1 MREPQTIADPAIH
14 LPAIDGLRGI
24 AVLMVLAVHT
34 SQRVGNVGLEA
45 FQFPLIGEFINAGA
59 RGVELFFLLSAFTLF
74 RSLKAKYSEESN
86 PRRNFYIRR
95 AFRILPLWWLAVTLY
110 ALWGGRSL
118 GESVPSYLLYFGF
131 IRYLPGLDVFP
142 LGWTIFVEETFYLF
156 LPVIFGFIVSTTRA
170 AVFFAVM
177 LELSVIWRHN
187 ASLFEVPATNAFIE
201 LFPLSHWYCF
211 ALGIL
216 LYWAYANEFVNRYLL
231 QNCYVSW
238 IMDVSAVL
246 ILYLTVRGDRSSAC
260 YGLALFALVAL
271 SEHSLVGR
279 LCRSAF
285 LRYFGVCCYSI
296 YLLHF
301 LFLDLSDGLKES
313 IFSLS
318 GLNNGPVE
326 VMFLVWFP
334 TIALLM
340 LALCL
345 VVFYCVEKP
354 CVDLGKRLIRRLE
367 AGKTMAPPVLET
379 SG

>member
-1 MREPQTIADPAIH
+1 MREPQTIADPEIH

-34 SQRVGNVGLEA
+34 SQRVGNVGLEV
-45 FQFPLIGEFINAGA
+45 FRFPLIGEFIDAGA

-74 RSLKAKYSEESN
+74 RSSRAKYSEESN

-118 GESVPSYLLYFGF
+118 AEGLPSYLLYFGF
-131 IRYLPGLDVFP
+131 IRYLPGIDVFP

-156 LPVIFGFIVSTTRA
+156 LPIIFGFILSFRRA
-170 AVFFAVM
+170 VVFFAVM
-177 LELSVIWRHN
+177 AAISIIWVK
-187 ASLFEVPATNAFIE
+187 AGLYLGVPTTNAFIF
-201 LFPLSHWYCF
+201 LFPLTHWYCF

-216 LYWAYANEFVNRYLL
+216 LYWAHANEIVSRHLLRNRNL
-231 QNCYVSW
+231 SW
-238 IMDVSAVL
+238 IIDICALLIVL
-246 ILYLTVRGDRSSAC
+246 VTIRLRLTASF
-260 YGLALFALVAL
+260 GLAIFILVAL
-271 SEHSLVGR
+271 SEHSLIGR
-279 LCRSAF
+279 VCRSKL

-301 LFLDLSDGLKES
+301 LLLDLFDGFKKT
-313 IFSLS
+313 IFTLS
-318 GLNNGPVE
+318 GLNNGSVE

-334 TIALLM
+334 IIAFLSLF
-340 LALCL
+340 LCL
-345 VVFYCVEKP
+345 LVFYCIEKP
-354 CVDLGKRLIRRLE
+354 CVNLGKRLIRRLE
-367 AGKTMAPPVLET
+367 AGKTMGPPVLET